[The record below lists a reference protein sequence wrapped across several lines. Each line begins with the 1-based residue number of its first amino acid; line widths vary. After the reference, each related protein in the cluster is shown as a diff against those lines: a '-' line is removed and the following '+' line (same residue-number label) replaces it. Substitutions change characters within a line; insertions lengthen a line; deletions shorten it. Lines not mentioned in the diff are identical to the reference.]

1 LIKVRLKPTIKETL
15 SILDK
20 QHPVETNIYTGIKE
34 ASFKG
39 IADNPMLF
47 TALSRLLV
55 NYESEWYSEIDA
67 EGKLPEWE
75 ELNSEM
81 TEDAKNLLGYLQTGD
96 EAKFEAYLSSV
107 GKAKDSPEAKGFETL
122 RREISR
128 FPADYKESP
137 SEKLTKAQFESYAK
151 MEALEKQVTAWEK
164 TKEKIKKMLWWEDVA
179 KGLAKL
185 NQQNDTPPEN
195 GETTNTTTPPTD
207 SAPPATLSADGRAW
221 FIHPV
226 ALFNFKPKF
235 CITVD
240 MLKQIFTSVSN
251 NRRDLLQFIVNDIN
265 VHMNKYKLDTPLRL
279 SHFFAQIRQEV
290 GLSLQTEENFTYS
303 VSGLKTTYKYFKNN
317 PEDAIKHGYPDGSPK
332 NLRTVSEESQKF
344 VANKAMGDR
353 LGNLGSDTDDGW
365 NFRGRGLKQLTGRDN
380 YVDFANG
387 YQEIWGG
394 EYINFVDN
402 PDLLHTNY
410 KYIVHSGVYF
420 WLKYKLYNIADQGSD
435 ESTVN
440 LITAKINQHTKSYKD
455 RYNHFKEIYDDKK
468 IFQNI

>member
-1 LIKVRLKPTIKETL
+1 LNAEQIEIYKKVQKLE
-15 SILDK
+15 DK
-20 QHPVETNIYTGIKE
+20 V
-34 ASFKG
+34 
-39 IADNPMLF
+39 M
-47 TALSRLLV
+47 
-55 NYESEWYSEIDA
+55 
-67 EGKLPEWE
+67 
-75 ELNSEM
+75 
-81 TEDAKNLLGYLQTGD
+81 
-96 EAKFEAYLSSV
+96 
-107 GKAKDSPEAKGFETL
+107 
-122 RREISR
+122 
-128 FPADYKESP
+128 
-137 SEKLTKAQFESYAK
+137 
-151 MEALEKQVTAWEK
+151 AWDK
-164 TKEKIKKMLWWEDVA
+164 TKEKIKKMLWRDDVA

-185 NQQNDTPPEN
+185 NQPKNTSPEN
-195 GETTNTTTPPTD
+195 GETTNTTTTPTD
-207 SAPPATLSADGRAW
+207 LAPPATLSADGRAW

-290 GLSLQTEENFTYS
+290 GLSLQTEVNFTYS